1 MASAKKKKPA
11 RRIVADWLGVS
22 SVDVAQD
29 GRIVAGENGGYRV
42 ACFDASGALAWDV
55 SLARAGSSSR
65 YQFETQV
72 ALAPNGEHVLALMK
86 DSATIVVLDLASGA
100 RVGEHSIP
108 QTRAFALGADGK
120 KIILRVSTETQV
132 LAFPSFEPLA
142 AFDAYC
148 NQNEI
153 AVSPDGTWFAVAGH
167 EVHVFDAKK
176 LVHRKTFEPPES
188 PWAMCA
194 TASGRQLLTGDAKN
208 MLRVYD
214 AENDFVKL
222 VEVGKNRSP
231 TITAIAASA
240 DGKWIATV
248 NELGTVYVHDA
259 GTLAIVHELKGHDAS
274 QPDTGSKSIS
284 SLAFFRNELVVGAPP
299 KKEPQGLTVHA
310 LAP

>member
-1 MASAKKKKPA
+1 
-11 RRIVADWLGVS
+11 
-22 SVDVAQD
+22 
-29 GRIVAGENGGYRV
+29 
-42 ACFDASGALAWDV
+42 
-55 SLARAGSSSR
+55 
-65 YQFETQV
+65 
-72 ALAPNGEHVLALMK
+72 MK
-86 DSATIVVLDLASGA
+86 DSDDDRRARSRERGA
-100 RVGEHSIP
+100 RVAEHSIP
-108 QTRAFALGADGK
+108 QTRAFALGARRQSKSSFD
-120 KIILRVSTETQV
+120 VSTETQV
-132 LAFPSFEPLA
+132 LAFPSLEPLA
-142 AFDAYC
+142 AFDAYR

-153 AVSPDGTWFAVAGH
+153 AVSPDAGTWFAVAGH

-176 LVHRKTFEPPES
+176 LVHRKTFELPES

-240 DGKWIATV
+240 DGKWIATA

-274 QPDTGSKSIS
+274 QPDTRSKSIS